1 MKKIYLP
8 LFLIT
13 MIVIL
18 IGIIIYQSDIESNIL
33 TKFSEYIHVI
43 AIGILFL
50 FGAFIAFR
58 RFRSSVKGLPAE
70 DELSKKIE
78 RKASSKAFFVSLFLW
93 LIITYIQNES
103 KQNSDIFFGY
113 GIIGMALLFAIFYV
127 YYSIKGNINE

>member
-13 MIVIL
+13 IVVIVVGIL
-18 IGIIIYQSDIESNIL
+18 IYQSNIDKDFL
-33 TKFSEYIHVI
+33 SKLPEYIHVS

-70 DELSKKIE
+70 DELSKRIE
-78 RKASSKAFFVSLFLW
+78 QKAASKAFFVSLFLW

-103 KQNSDIFFGY
+103 EQNSDIFFGY

-127 YYSIKGNINE
+127 FYSIKGNINE